1 METQNKKSGTGITGL
16 ANLGNTCFINAALQ
30 CLSHTYEFSTFL
42 DSTIYKKTLNKD
54 NESELLVE
62 WDELRKLMWS
72 ENCTI
77 SPGKFLNTIQT
88 VANIKEKHIFTGF
101 AQNDLPEFLLFIIDC
116 FHNAIKHEVN
126 MKIQGTPVNKK
137 DNLAIK
143 CYKMIETMYK
153 KEYSEI
159 LKLFYG
165 CHVSQI
171 ISENNEILSETPE
184 PFSILNLPIPNISNP
199 SLQDCFDMYT
209 LSERMDGDN
218 QWFNEKTQSKE
229 DVFKKIMFFNLP
241 TILIIDLKR
250 FTNMGRKNKIFVD
263 FQLEN
268 MDLSKY
274 IIGYKQYSH
283 IYDLYGICNHF
294 GSALGG
300 HYTSYVKNNIDDCWY
315 DFNDTNVTKIDDVTK
330 LKTSNAYCFFYRKK
344 KILH

>member
-1 METQNKKSGTGITGL
+1 
-16 ANLGNTCFINAALQ
+16 
-30 CLSHTYEFSTFL
+30 
-42 DSTIYKKTLNKD
+42 
-54 NESELLVE
+54 LLVE

-88 VANIKEKHIFTGF
+88 VANIKDKHIFTGF

-315 DFNDTNVTKIDDVTK
+315 DFNDTNVTKINDVTK

>member
-1 METQNKKSGTGITGL
+1 MDTQNKKSGTGITGL

-165 CHVSQI
+165 FHKLAGFL
-171 ISENNEILSETPE
+171 ELFFPARY
-184 PFSILNLPIPNISNP
+184 LPI
-199 SLQDCFDMYT
+199 
-209 LSERMDGDN
+209 
-218 QWFNEKTQSKE
+218 K
-229 DVFKKIMFFNLP
+229 FKK
-241 TILIIDLKR
+241 K
-250 FTNMGRKNKIFVD
+250 
-263 FQLEN
+263 
-268 MDLSKY
+268 
-274 IIGYKQYSH
+274 
-283 IYDLYGICNHF
+283 
-294 GSALGG
+294 
-300 HYTSYVKNNIDDCWY
+300 
-315 DFNDTNVTKIDDVTK
+315 
-330 LKTSNAYCFFYRKK
+330 
-344 KILH
+344 